1 MKIIFRHLWTWQT
14 QLDSSVCVDNITIE
28 IYNDDNT
35 TNGVVKDE
43 NGAIMKFDSKASVYR
58 YLLEKSG
65 IKITEVHRV
74 G

>member
-1 MKIIFRHLWTWQT
+1 MKIQFNHRYTWQT
-14 QLDSSVCVDNITIE
+14 QLDSSCCVDNITIE
-28 IYNDDNT
+28 LFNSDGT

-43 NGAIMKFDSKASVYR
+43 EGAIMKFDSKASVYR
-58 YLLEKSG
+58 GLLERSG